1 MSRNTKVTGNEE
13 CVSQHKHL
21 FCDMKILSKQ
31 PWPHK
36 APRRRKI
43 WKLKNPSVS
52 KEFEQLFSEIPAES
66 NNGKHNIDDS

>member
-1 MSRNTKVTGNEE
+1 
-13 CVSQHKHL
+13 
-21 FCDMKILSKQ
+21 MKILSKQ

-43 WKLKNPSVS
+43 WKLKNPSVN
-52 KEFEQLFSEIPAES
+52 KEFEQLFSETPAES